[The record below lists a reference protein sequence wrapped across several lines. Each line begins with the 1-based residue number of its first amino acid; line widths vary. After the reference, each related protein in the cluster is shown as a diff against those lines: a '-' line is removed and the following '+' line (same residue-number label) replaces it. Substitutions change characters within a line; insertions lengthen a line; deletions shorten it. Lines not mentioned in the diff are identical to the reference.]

1 MIQARIMNP
10 VFSRMWQ
17 IVGAI
22 LILTL
27 IIGIYF
33 YTRFI
38 QQSQPFSKLIDAQ
51 KYQVA
56 TLGDYVRYKR
66 NPARFNNEYSS
77 AGPRFDCERL
87 RDDFVKL
94 TQSIISPELST
105 SEETVV
111 WREVSNLHLG
121 DPSVSGGEAFAA
133 WKNQVINLATVPRP
147 READHYGT
155 ILKALFTSI
164 SIHGR
169 NAGEDFSVQTKRG
182 SELDACG

>member
-1 MIQARIMNP
+1 MNP
-10 VFSRMWQ
+10 LFSRTWQ
-17 IVGAI
+17 IVAVLVI
-22 LILTL
+22 LAL
-27 IIGIYF
+27 IGTYS
-33 YTRFI
+33 YRRFI
-38 QQSQPFSKLIDAQ
+38 ERSQAFPKLIGAQ
-51 KYQVA
+51 KDRVA
-56 TLGDYVRYKR
+56 SLGDYVRYQR
-66 NPARFNNEYSS
+66 NPDRFNYEYSS

-87 RDDFVKL
+87 RDEFVKL

-111 WREVSNLHLG
+111 WREGGNLHLG

-133 WKNQVINLATVPRP
+133 WKNQVINLATVQHP

-155 ILKALFTSI
+155 TLKALFTSI

>member
-1 MIQARIMNP
+1 MNP
-10 VFSRMWQ
+10 LFSRTWQ
-17 IVGAI
+17 IVAV
-22 LILTL
+22 LVILTL
-27 IIGIYF
+27 IAIYF
-33 YTRFI
+33 YLSFI
-38 QQSQPFSKLIDAQ
+38 DPGQSFPKLIGAQ
-51 KYQVA
+51 KYPVA
-56 TLGDYVRYKR
+56 SLGDYVRYQR
-66 NPARFNNEYSS
+66 NPHRFNHEYSS

-87 RDDFVKL
+87 RDEFVKL

-111 WREVSNLHLG
+111 WREGSNLHLG
-121 DPSVSGGEAFAA
+121 DPSVSGGDAFAA
-133 WKNQVINLATVPRP
+133 WKNQVINLATVQHP

-169 NAGEDFSVQTKRG
+169 NPGEDFNVQTKRG

>member
-1 MIQARIMNP
+1 MNP
-10 VFSRMWQ
+10 LFSRTWQ
-17 IVGAI
+17 IAAV
-22 LILTL
+22 LVILTL
-27 IIGIYF
+27 IGIYF
-33 YTRFI
+33 YIGSIEQSRPFAKLEA
-38 QQSQPFSKLIDAQ
+38 QQYP
-51 KYQVA
+51 VA

-66 NPARFNNEYSS
+66 NPNRFYDEFSEAR
-77 AGPRFDCERL
+77 PKFDCERL
-87 RDDFVKL
+87 RDEFVKL

-111 WREVSNLHLG
+111 WREGGNLHLG

-133 WKNQVINLATVPRP
+133 WKNQVINLATVQRP

>member
-1 MIQARIMNP
+1 MNP
-10 VFSRMWQ
+10 LFSRTWQ
-17 IVGAI
+17 IAAVLA
-22 LILTL
+22 ILTL
-27 IIGIYF
+27 LGIYF
-33 YTRFI
+33 YINSIER
-38 QQSQPFSKLIDAQ
+38 SEPFPKLIGAQ
-51 KYQVA
+51 KDRVA
-56 TLGDYVRYKR
+56 SLGDYVRYKR
-66 NPARFNNEYSS
+66 NPNRFYDEYSQER
-77 AGPRFDCERL
+77 PRFDCERL
-87 RDDFVKL
+87 RDAFVKL

-111 WREVSNLHLG
+111 WREGSNLHLG

-133 WKNQVINLATVPRP
+133 WKKQVINLATVQQP

-169 NAGEDFSVQTKRG
+169 DAGEDFSVQTKRG